1 MLTGESRA
9 YNAGSAAF
17 DGPAVAHPFSL
28 NDHGFGA
35 WELALR
41 YSEADLNFHAGA
53 LGAAPAADAIRGGDS
68 QIWSVGLNWYPNQV
82 FRVMLD
88 IDRVRI
94 DRLSPNATVFQTP
107 TGAQIGQSYT
117 AIAVRTQAAF

>member
-1 MLTGESRA
+1 MILPKQLQA
-9 YNAGSAAF
+9 YVSGSE
-17 DGPAVAHPFSL
+17 V
-28 NDHGFGA
+28 FGQYGTP
-35 WELALR
+35 W
-41 YSEADLNFHAGA
+41 
-53 LGAAPAADAIRGGDS
+53 DA
-68 QIWSVGLNWYPNQV
+68 SVGLNWYPNQV